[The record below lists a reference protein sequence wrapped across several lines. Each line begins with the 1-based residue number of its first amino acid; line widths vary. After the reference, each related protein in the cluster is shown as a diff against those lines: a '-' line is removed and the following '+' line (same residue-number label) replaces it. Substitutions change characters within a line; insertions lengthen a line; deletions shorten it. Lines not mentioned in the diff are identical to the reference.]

1 MMNLFESERGKLHW
15 QYLVTLL
22 VRVAPVAVREVDV
35 AVSLGHDAPDRVP
48 SLTDDVTVVSV
59 AHVHLHRDSGVSRG
73 VQHLSDHHLGPHHAL
88 LSPAAN
94 TDVRILL
101 ALSANLQPEIGKL
114 MQVRYTNID
123 RMSRSQPT
131 LMAR

>member
-1 MMNLFESERGKLHW
+1 MNIFESERGKLHW

-22 VRVAPVAVREVDV
+22 VGVAPVAVWEVDV
-35 AVSLGHDAPDRVP
+35 AVGLGHHPPDRVP
-48 SLTDDVTVVSV
+48 ALADDVAVVSV
-59 AHVHLHRDSGVSRG
+59 AHVHLHRDPGVG
-73 VQHLSDHHLGPHHAL
+73 GCVQPLRDQHLGPHHAL

-114 MQVRYTNID
+114 MQVRYTHID